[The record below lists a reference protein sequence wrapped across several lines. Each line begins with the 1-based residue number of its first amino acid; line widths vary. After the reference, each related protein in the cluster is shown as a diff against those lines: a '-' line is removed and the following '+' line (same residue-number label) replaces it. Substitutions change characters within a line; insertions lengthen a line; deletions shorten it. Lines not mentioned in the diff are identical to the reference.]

1 MKSCIKLIYILFLT
15 VLAGCSGVQNRL
27 QDTHAA
33 ARYFEDDL
41 AYTVN
46 PSSMKKVVE
55 NKDSTVLMV
64 DLRKRE
70 HFKAGHVPG
79 AINLPFD
86 EWNGFDGTKVNFT
99 GLDKSKMHYVQ
110 CYEQYCNLSTKAA
123 RLFALNGYAVK
134 EVKGGFKVYKDH
146 NYPVE
151 SS

>member
-1 MKSCIKLIYILFLT
+1 MNRYSKFASIFSITL
-15 VLAGCSGVQNRL
+15 LAGCSGVQNKL
-27 QDTHAA
+27 QDTRAA
-33 ARYFEDDL
+33 ASYFEDDL

-46 PSSMKKVVE
+46 PSSMKKVLE
-55 NKDSTVLMV
+55 NKDSTVLIV

-70 HFKAGHVPG
+70 HFKAGHVPD

-99 GLDKSKMHYVQ
+99 GLDKSKMHYVY

-123 RLFALNGYAVK
+123 RLFAFQGYAVK
-134 EVKGGFKVYKDH
+134 EVKGGFKAYKDH

-151 SS
+151 